1 VRTMEFEEIGYSVAD
16 GVATIILDR
25 PDALN
30 AFTARMVNELLAAI
44 DEVDRDDDV
53 RVAVLTG
60 AGRAF
65 SAGADMSAGAQT
77 FDYDDDRSG
86 GAVGAERVGRTVA
99 PRDGCGR
106 ITLRLFDCLKPVV
119 SAVNG
124 AAVGMGATLLL
135 ATDIRMAAEGARFGF
150 VFTRRGIAPE
160 GASTWFLPRLVGVAQ
175 AAEWLYTGRLFDADE
190 ALAGGLVRSVHPD
203 GELLEAAG
211 TLAAEIAETAPVSV
225 ALTRRMLWRMLG
237 ADHPMAAHR
246 ADSRAVYA
254 TGAEP
259 DAREG
264 IMSFLEKR
272 PPHFAGRPSTD
283 LPEVFPDWVD
293 PPYS

>member
-1 VRTMEFEEIGYSVAD
+1 MRFEEIGYSVAD
-16 GVATIILDR
+16 GIATITLDR
-25 PDALN
+25 PDQLN
-30 AFTARMVNELLAAI
+30 AFTARMVKELLAAV
-44 DEVDRDDDV
+44 DEVDRDDGV

-65 SAGADMSAGAQT
+65 SAGADMSKGAQT
-77 FDYDDDRSG
+77 FDYDDARSG
-86 GAVGAERVGRTVA
+86 DAVGVARAAPVAA

-106 ITLRLFDCLKPVV
+106 ITLRLFDCIKPVI

-135 ATDIRMAAEGARFGF
+135 ATDIRLASEKARFGF

-175 AAEWLYTGRLFDADE
+175 AAEWLYTGRLFDAQE
-190 ALAGGLVRSVHPD
+190 ALAGGLVRSVHPAD
-203 GELLEAAG
+203 ELLDAAG
-211 TLAAEIAETAPVSV
+211 ALAAEIAGAAPVSV
-225 ALTRRMLWRMLG
+225 AVTRQMLWRMLG

-254 TGAEP
+254 TGAGP

-264 IMSFLEKR
+264 VASFLEKR
-272 PPHFAGRPSTD
+272 PAHFTGRPSAG
-283 LPEVFPDWVD
+283 LPDIFPGWVD
-293 PPYS
+293 PEYS